1 MGEQS
6 LIEVELRAKVDASL
20 LERLTMAPHTTV
32 AEHDRYFRHVSDSA
46 RDWIARIRRADD
58 QYSLTLKSSG
68 QFGEG
73 AWDEV
78 CLPLTPDRAAQL
90 GAFLLAHGFL
100 LEVEI
105 AKRRTTFRYDGMEIN
120 LDDIDGLGTYLEAEI
135 LAPHGEVEEARHR
148 IRAFFATLDIAEAQ
162 IIQEG
167 YVRLMRENV
176 AARG

>member
-1 MGEQS
+1 MGDTAH
-6 LIEVELRAKVDASL
+6 IEVELRAQVDAAL
-20 LERLTMAPHTTV
+20 LARLTLAPHTTV
-32 AEHDRYFRHVSDSA
+32 AEHDRYFRHVSDST
-46 RDWIARIRRADD
+46 RSWIARIRRADD
-58 QYSLTLKSSG
+58 RYSLTLKSSV

-78 CLPLTPDRAAQL
+78 SLPLTPDRAAQL
-90 GAFLLAHGFL
+90 DAFLLAHGFL

-135 LAPHGEVEEARHR
+135 LAPPGEVEEARHR
-148 IRAFFATLDIAEAQ
+148 IRAFFATLGIAETH
-162 IIQEG
+162 IIQDG
-167 YVRLMRENV
+167 YVRLMREHV